1 MIGYF
6 FMIMMHL
13 NIFNLQGQPAR
24 FVFRQN
30 KFKADPTLPFNAL
43 AMPAFDLVKDLDC
56 DDCIESNHFLCDC
69 NKVYYN
75 MKIDI
80 KTNSDKVNEIN
91 VSSISYF
98 FVCYRLAGS

>member
-1 MIGYF
+1 MV
-6 FMIMMHL
+6 HL
-13 NIFNLQGQPAR
+13 NIFNQQGQPTR

-69 NKVYYN
+69 NKVSCN
-75 MKIDI
+75 IKLDI
-80 KTNSDKVNEIN
+80 KPSSDLFFGVNAIN
-91 VSSISYF
+91 VSSSSYYI
-98 FVCYRLAGS
+98 VCYRLAGS